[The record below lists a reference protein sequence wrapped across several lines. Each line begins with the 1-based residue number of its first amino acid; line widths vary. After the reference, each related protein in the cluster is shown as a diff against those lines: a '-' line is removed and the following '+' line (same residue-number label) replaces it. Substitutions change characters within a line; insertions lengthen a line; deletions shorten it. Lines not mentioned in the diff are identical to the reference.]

1 MKETVVI
8 QNETGLHARPASL
21 FVQTANQFKSDVFI
35 VKDGNKINA
44 KSIMGIMAAEI
55 VQNMEITI
63 EAHGKDEEK
72 AVRELVQL
80 VENKFG
86 EE

>member
-1 MKETVVI
+1 MKKTVVI

-21 FVQTANQFKSDVFI
+21 FVQTANQFESDVFI
-35 VKDGNKINA
+35 VKDGNKING
-44 KSIMGIMAAEI
+44 KSIMGIMSAGI
-55 VQNMEITI
+55 VQNIEITI

-72 AVRELVQL
+72 AVGELVQI
-80 VENKFG
+80 VESKFG